1 MNYMQKTISGEITQW
16 RRASKVELIN
26 SDIPEARVFVQ
37 DRTVYPDGTVRDEA
51 GPQLDFKLTDP
62 SIEIPLIDPAT
73 YGPTEATFTAE
84 QFQLMAASVALW
96 LMRGPVLPQQA
107 DPDEVSE

>member
-1 MNYMQKTISGEITQW
+1 MNYMQKTISGDITQW

-37 DRTVYPDGTVRDEA
+37 DRTVYPDGTVRDDA

-62 SIEIPLIDPAT
+62 LVEIPLIDPAT
-73 YGPTEATFTAE
+73 YEPTEATFTAG
-84 QFQLMAASVALW
+84 QFQVMAASVALW
-96 LMRGPVLPQQA
+96 LMRGPVLP
-107 DPDEVSE
+107 PVESDEEVI

>member
-51 GPQLDFKLTDP
+51 GPQLDFKLTDT
-62 SIEIPLIDPAT
+62 SVEIPLIDPTT
-73 YGPTEATFTAE
+73 YEPTESTFTAG

-96 LMRGPVLPQQA
+96 LMRGPAIPQA
-107 DPDEVSE
+107 EEAPE